1 MYNFHIFDIWFLSS
15 VSKQAEACEI
25 ETAIKR
31 GLLSTEG
38 DLSDEIIRAETAAIV
53 RHAFARLRPTEQKV
67 VLGYLAGLSPETLA
81 QKCEVSTERV
91 KIIWKQARLKLK
103 RELEPLL

>member
-1 MYNFHIFDIWFLSS
+1 MLNLHVFDIWFLSS
-15 VSKQAEACEI
+15 VSEQAEACEL
-25 ETAIKR
+25 ETAQKR

-38 DLSDEIIRAETAAIV
+38 DLSDDVIRAETAVIV
-53 RHAFARLRPTEQKV
+53 RRAFARLRPTEQKV
-67 VLGYLAGLSPETLA
+67 VLGYLAGLSPEEIA

-91 KIIWKQARLKLK
+91 KIIWKQTTLKLR